1 MPEIKVR
8 INSIEK
14 PELKT
19 KVAETKDDDGFVD
32 RQLVTTIKFEAK
44 IHPASVARILNL
56 QRQGAP
62 LLAIIS
68 SMQAT
73 LDLNI
78 QEEPAQAFMPAEK
91 EAQL

>member
-1 MPEIKVR
+1 MKVEILLPD
-8 INSIEK
+8 ITG
-14 PELKT
+14 LATKT
-19 KVAETKDDDGFVD
+19 RVD
-32 RQLVTTIKFEAK
+32 EQGLVTTIKFEAK
-44 IHPASVARILNL
+44 IHPASLARILNL

-68 SMQAT
+68 SPQAT

-78 QEEPAQAFMPAEK
+78 QDEPAQATLAEK

>member
-1 MPEIKVR
+1 MKVEILLPD
-8 INSIEK
+8 ITG
-14 PELKT
+14 LATKT
-19 KVAETKDDDGFVD
+19 RQDDHG
-32 RQLVTTIKFEAK
+32 LVTTIKFEAK
-44 IHPASVARILNL
+44 IHPGSLARILNL

-68 SMQAT
+68 SPQAT

-78 QEEPAQAFMPAEK
+78 QEEPAQATLAEK